1 MIIVPKP
8 TSAIDISM
16 SMLTI
21 FSYGLETIHFP
32 FLLFDLPHDIP
43 QIFPLD

>member
-16 SMLTI
+16 SMLII
-21 FSYGLETIHFP
+21 FSYGSETIHFP
-32 FLLFDLPHDIP
+32 FLLFGLPHDIP
-43 QIFPLD
+43 QISPLD

>member
-1 MIIVPKP
+1 MITVPNP

-21 FSYGLETIHFP
+21 FSYGSLAMVQK
-32 FLLFDLPHDIP
+32 LLFDIPHNIP
-43 QIFPLD
+43 QISPLD

>member
-16 SMLTI
+16 SMLNI
-21 FSYGLETIHFP
+21 FSYGSETMHFP
-32 FLLFDLPHDIP
+32 FLLFDLPHIIP
-43 QIFPLD
+43 HISPLD

>member
-21 FSYGLETIHFP
+21 FSYGSLAIHFP

-43 QIFPLD
+43 QISPLD